1 MKNEKSAANAACVFS
16 KAAALN
22 DGEDA
27 RDVAREFDI
36 ISAERRAVWVKAKMR
51 I

>member
-16 KAAALN
+16 KAAVLN
-22 DGEDA
+22 DGEDV

-36 ISAERRAVWVKAKMR
+36 ISAERRAVWIRSGMR
-51 I
+51 L